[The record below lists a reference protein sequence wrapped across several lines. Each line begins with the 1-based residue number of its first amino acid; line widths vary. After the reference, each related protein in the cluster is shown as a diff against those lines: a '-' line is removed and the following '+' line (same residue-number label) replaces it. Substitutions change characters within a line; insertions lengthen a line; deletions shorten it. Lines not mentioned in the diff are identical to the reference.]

1 MEVDDQEGFALLER
15 WVAEHQATLYRAA
28 CLILHDPA
36 AAEEVA
42 QEAFVR
48 AHRAGAKV
56 EDDDARRWLR
66 RVAVNLALN
75 RLRSRTR
82 EERAL
87 SRVGVSGDMG
97 DDPADA
103 VVGRLDTNAALARL
117 PERLRIPVILRY
129 YVDLSERDIASALEV
144 RVGTVKSR
152 LHEAKRLLAEDLSI
166 ALVEEVG

>member
-1 MEVDDQEGFALLER
+1 MDRDQEEAFARLER

-28 CLILHDPA
+28 CLILRDPA

-48 AHRAGAKV
+48 AYRAGAHI
-56 EDDDARRWLR
+56 EGGDARRWLR

-87 SRVGVSGDMG
+87 SRASAGPRTVA
-97 DDPADA
+97 DPADR
-103 VVGRLDTNAALARL
+103 VVRQLDTNAALARL
-117 PERLRIPVILRY
+117 PERLRVPVILRY
-129 YVDLSERDIASALEV
+129 YVDLSERDIASALDV
-144 RVGTVKSR
+144 RIGTVKSR
-152 LHEAKRLLAEDLSI
+152 LHEARRLLAEDLSM
-166 ALVEEVG
+166 ALVEEG

>member
-1 MEVDDQEGFALLER
+1 MDIDEQEAYAVLEM

-28 CLILHDPA
+28 CLILRDPA

-42 QEAFVR
+42 QEAFVQ
-48 AHRAGAKV
+48 AYRAGAHV
-56 EDDDARRWLR
+56 VDDDARRWLR

-87 SRVGVSGDMG
+87 SRIGFRPDAGE
-97 DDPADA
+97 DPADV

-117 PERLRIPVILRY
+117 
-129 YVDLSERDIASALEV
+129 
-144 RVGTVKSR
+144 
-152 LHEAKRLLAEDLSI
+152 
-166 ALVEEVG
+166 

>member
-1 MEVDDQEGFALLER
+1 MELDQQEAFDLLER

-28 CLILHDPA
+28 CLILRDPA

-48 AHRAGAKV
+48 AHRAGAQV

-87 SRVGVSGDMG
+87 SRVGTGPDAD

-103 VVGRLDTNAALARL
+103 IAGRLDTNAALARL

-129 YVDLSERDIASALEV
+129 YVDLSEREIASAMEL

-152 LHEAKRLLAEDLSI
+152 LHEARRLLAADLSI